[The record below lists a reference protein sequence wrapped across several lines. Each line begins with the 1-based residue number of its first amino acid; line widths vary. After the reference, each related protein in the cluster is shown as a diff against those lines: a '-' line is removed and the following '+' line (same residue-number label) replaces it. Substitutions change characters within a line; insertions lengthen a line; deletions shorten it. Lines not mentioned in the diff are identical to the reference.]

1 MMRKPLIVANWKM
14 NKTVAEAE
22 SFIAQFLSLLP
33 SELKDIEVAIA
44 PPFTALHPLAKRL
57 EGSGI
62 KLAAQNVFY
71 EEKGAF
77 TGEISPK
84 MLAELGCSYVIV
96 GHSERRRYFG
106 ETDEMVNRKVRAAL
120 SCSLTPIICIGET
133 LEERENEKT
142 MEVVGSG
149 LLEALKGVE
158 LEDPLSVVIAYEPIW
173 AIGTGHTATPDQA
186 NEVHEFI
193 RKKLMEGFGE
203 KIGEGIRII
212 YGGSVNAVNVSNLF
226 KEKEIDGALVG
237 GASLK
242 PDSFATIIRLSP
254 KE

>member
-149 LLEALKGVE
+149 LSEALKGVE

>member
-149 LLEALKGVE
+149 LSEALKGVE

-226 KEKEIDGALVG
+226 KEREIDGALVG

>member
-1 MMRKPLIVANWKM
+1 MRKPLIVANWKM

-149 LLEALKGVE
+149 LSEALKGVE

-226 KEKEIDGALVG
+226 KEREIDGALVG

>member
-133 LEERENEKT
+133 LEERENERT